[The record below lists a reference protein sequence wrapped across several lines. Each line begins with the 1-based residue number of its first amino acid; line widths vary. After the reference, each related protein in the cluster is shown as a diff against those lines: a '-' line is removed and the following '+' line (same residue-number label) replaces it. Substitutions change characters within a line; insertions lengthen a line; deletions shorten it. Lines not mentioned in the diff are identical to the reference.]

1 MGTALRVEWR
11 KTFTTRTWWVL
22 LLVMVPY
29 VAGIAAFIA
38 FAFSA
43 DVPAGTPPGAAV
55 PTLED
60 PDVLKAV
67 YGLAMPLGYVFPA
80 LVGILIVTTEYRHK
94 TVTST
99 LLGETR
105 RPFVVL
111 SKFALALP
119 LGLLYGVLGIG
130 GSTLAGAAAVAATGN
145 ETLLSDADLLA
156 ALGRAVLGMTVWALI
171 GVGFGLVLRN
181 QIAAIVTLLAFSQL
195 VEPIA
200 RFGLAAFEATQSV
213 SKFLPG
219 SAGDALT
226 GSSIFALQG
235 QSTALLEPWAGGVVL
250 LAYAVVLGAVGTVGF
265 ARRDVA

>member
-43 DVPAGTPPGAAV
+43 TPPAGAAPGA

-60 PDVLKAV
+60 PDVVKAV

-80 LVGILIVTTEYRHK
+80 LIGILAVTTEYRHK
-94 TVTST
+94 TITPT

-105 RPFVVL
+105 RPLVVVA
-111 SKFALALP
+111 KFAVALL
-119 LGLLYGVLGIG
+119 LGFVYGAVGVAS
-130 GSTLAGAAAVAATGN
+130 STAGGAAGVAATGN
-145 ETLLSDADLLA
+145 PTLLTDPDMLA
-156 ALGRAVLGMTVWALI
+156 SLARAVVGMTIWALI
-171 GVGFGLVLRN
+171 GVAFGLVLRN
-181 QIAAIVTLLAFSQL
+181 QIAAIVSLLAFSQL

-200 RFGLAAFEATQSV
+200 RVGLGAFEATQSV
-213 SKFLPG
+213 ARLLPG
-219 SAGDALT
+219 AAGDALT

-235 QSTALLEPWAGGVVL
+235 QTVALLSPWQGGLVL
-250 LAYAVVLGAVGTVGF
+250 MAYAVVLGAVGTVGF